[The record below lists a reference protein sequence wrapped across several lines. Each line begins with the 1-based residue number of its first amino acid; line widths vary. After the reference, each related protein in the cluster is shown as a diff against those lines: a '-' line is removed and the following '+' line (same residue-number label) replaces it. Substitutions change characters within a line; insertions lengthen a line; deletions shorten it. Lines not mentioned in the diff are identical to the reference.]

1 MAVLGFHASH
11 EQIAPS
17 ELLTAVQHA
26 EAAGFEAAMCSDH
39 FMPWSQRQGHSGF
52 AFSWLGAA
60 LASTRFTIGSVC
72 APGQRYHPAVVAQA
86 AATLGEMFEGRYW
99 MALGAGQNMNE
110 HITADPWPPEEVRRQ
125 RLEESAE
132 LIRRL
137 HTGEWIHHHS
147 GHTQMQDAYIYDR
160 SQTPV
165 PLYAACISPESARRA
180 AAWADGM
187 ITVNQ
192 PEAAH
197 RETLSAY
204 REAGGAGP
212 VMLQVHLSWAETRQQ
227 AEEIADHQ
235 WRTHTFGPRWIR
247 TCPHRST
254 STPPQ
259 RISRSRRCWI
269 RCGPQNPRSSTP
281 SGLPRRLSSV
291 TPSTSTTS
299 GSSSADG
306 WTWQVSRSSQLCD
319 DRFGRTRREDVTS
332 AHEDH
337 RDR

>member
-1 MAVLGFHASH
+1 MTVLGFHASH
-11 EQIAPS
+11 EQIAPC

-99 MALGAGQNMNE
+99 MALGAGQNINE

-160 SQTPV
+160 PQTPV

-235 WRTHTFGPRWIR
+235 WRTHTFGPPVDQDLPTPQHFDAAAAHIPLQAVLDSVWTSESAQQHAEWIAQEAEQCDALYLHHVGQQQRRWLDVAGEQI
-247 TCPHRST
+247 
-254 STPPQ
+254 
-259 RISRSRRCWI
+259 
-269 RCGPQNPRSSTP
+269 
-281 SGLPRRLSSV
+281 LPALR
-291 TPSTSTTS
+291 
-299 GSSSADG
+299 
-306 WTWQVSRSSQLCD
+306 
-319 DRFGRTRREDVTS
+319 
-332 AHEDH
+332 
-337 RDR
+337 